1 MKTIG
6 LFCGGYSS
14 EYEISMKSAQLIL
27 NHFPDEYE
35 IYKIVVSKKGWYGEL
50 SDSHITFDMNSCE
63 IELPNGK
70 KTIDAGIIC
79 IHGDPG
85 ENGKIQAFLDL
96 KGIPFVNSGFES
108 SSLSF
113 DKYTCNQFL
122 KSQNIDTAKS
132 ILLRKHQLY
141 NADHIC
147 NELGLPLFVKPT
159 GSGSSY
165 GISKVYKKDEL
176 DKAIE
181 FAFSEG
187 KEIILES
194 FLEGRELTC
203 AVFRDQ
209 EALRALPIT
218 EIISENDFFDYDA
231 KYNGKSKEQ
240 TPAQIDEMTANTIR
254 TLSKEIYEVLG
265 LKSIARI
272 DFILVG
278 TTPNVIEV
286 NTIPGFSEASIVP
299 QMLNIAGIDLK
310 DFWKKVIEQELNS
323 PPLH

>member
-14 EYEISMKSAQLIL
+14 EYEISMKSAQLII
-27 NHFPDEYE
+27 NNFPKEYE
-35 IYKIVVSKKGWYGEL
+35 LYKIVVSEKGWYGEL
-50 SDSHITFDMNSCE
+50 SDSQMAFDMNSCE
-63 IELPNGK
+63 LELPSGK
-70 KTIDAGIIC
+70 KTLDAGIIC

-96 KGIPFVNSGFES
+96 KGIPYVNSGFES

-165 GISKVYKKDEL
+165 GISKVYKSDKL

-187 KEIILES
+187 EQIILES

-203 AVFRDQ
+203 AVFRENDKI
-209 EALRALPIT
+209 RALPIT

-240 TPAQIDEMTANTIR
+240 TPADIDEMLANTIQA
-254 TLSKEIYEVLG
+254 LSSEIYDLLG
-265 LKSIARI
+265 LRSIARI
-272 DFILVG
+272 DFILVE
-278 TTPNVIEV
+278 TKPFVIEV

-299 QMLNIAGIDLK
+299 QMLNVAGIDLK
-310 DFWKKVIEQELNS
+310 DFWGMVIKQELNS
-323 PPLH
+323 

>member
-1 MKTIG
+1 MQTIG

-14 EYEISMKSAQLIL
+14 EYEVSMKSAQLII
-27 NHFPDEYE
+27 NNFPKEYE
-35 IYKIVVSKKGWYGEL
+35 LYKIVVSEKGWYGEL
-50 SDSHITFDMNSCE
+50 SDSQMAFDMNSCE
-63 IELPNGK
+63 LELPSGK
-70 KTIDAGIIC
+70 KTLDAGIIC

-96 KGIPFVNSGFES
+96 KGIPYVNSGFES

-165 GISKVYKKDEL
+165 GISKVYKSDKL

-187 KEIILES
+187 EQIILES

-203 AVFRDQ
+203 AVFRENDKI
-209 EALRALPIT
+209 RALPIT

-240 TPAQIDEMTANTIR
+240 TPADIDEMLANTIQA
-254 TLSKEIYEVLG
+254 LSSEIYDLLG
-265 LKSIARI
+265 LRSIARI
-272 DFILVG
+272 DFILVE
-278 TTPNVIEV
+278 TKPFVIEV

-299 QMLNIAGIDLK
+299 QMLNVAGIDLK
-310 DFWKKVIEQELNS
+310 DFWGMVIKQELNS
-323 PPLH
+323 